1 MTTTIPRQTIRVLS
15 TRARSAL
22 RPSSFSP
29 SQRTFSSSSTCAG
42 EKNNEYADKPRWSY
56 TPPGTK
62 APFSLRQIDSTR
74 EPYRANEDPAVLDKF
89 YRALLGPNGDKML
102 SEEIKW
108 LAVTHKSFDQGRRG
122 YNDRLALLGKRIVQL
137 QASLLLVQ
145 NPGKYK
151 TELPP
156 LSKEDQR
163 KTIKHPA
170 LEGLENLTLDNRG
183 WFTHKFNVAR
193 VAEKYGLLKV
203 LRWAPVKPNDLEHS
217 GLNVVLTHT
226 MYAIVGAIALERGGV
241 EANKFARQRIL
252 APQGLGSN

>member
-1 MTTTIPRQTIRVLS
+1 MTTSIPRQSIRTIFPLL
-15 TRARSAL
+15 AR
-22 RPSSFSP
+22 
-29 SQRTFSSSSTCAG
+29 RTFSSSPSCAG
-42 EKNNEYADKPRWSY
+42 EKDNEYADKPRWSY

-62 APFSLRQIDSTR
+62 APFSLRQIDNQR
-74 EPYRANEDPAVLDKF
+74 QPYRVNEDPAVLDNF
-89 YRALLGPNGDKML
+89 YISLLGPNGDKKL

-122 YNDRLALLGKRIVQL
+122 FNDRLALLGKRIVQL

-145 NPGKYK
+145 NPGNYK
-151 TELPP
+151 TQVPS
-156 LSKEDQR
+156 LSVEDQH
-163 KTIKHPA
+163 KTFKHAA

-183 WFTHKFNVAR
+183 WFTHKVNISR

-241 EANKFARQRIL
+241 EANEFARQRIL